1 MFNPASFPSLG
12 RRLQYIGLSRWLSS
26 KESSCNV
33 GDAGDGGLILGYRG
47 GNGNPLQY
55 SCLEKSMYRSVWPA
69 LIDIQP
75 LQYLITEPTNLGEY
89 SPSQH

>member
-47 GNGNPLQY
+47 GNARR
-55 SCLEKSMYRSVWPA
+55 RSGP
-69 LIDIQP
+69 
-75 LQYLITEPTNLGEY
+75 
-89 SPSQH
+89 SPGAARSGA